1 MAFKFEQLRV
11 WQEAVE
17 LTGVISSFTKSL
29 PKEELFVLSSQ
40 IKWAANSIALNIAEG
55 STGQT
60 TPEFKRCLEMA
71 LGSAFEIETQL
82 TIIKELGLIEND
94 IINKVFDTLETE
106 QKMIGSL
113 ISKIKQDNFKNQ

>member
-17 LTGVISSFTKSL
+17 LTGAISSFTKSL

-60 TPEFKRCLEMA
+60 TPEFKRFLEMA